1 MLKPSAI
8 EELRSILLEEFGR
21 DVDIKTARTIG
32 EDLVGF
38 YDTLAKIAHK
48 DKTISKN
55 LSPCSGSIV
64 DYPLAMSSSL
74 KKRVEPEQRER

>member
-32 EDLVGF
+32 EDLVGY
-38 YDTLAKIAHK
+38 YDVLARIAHK
-48 DKTISKN
+48 DKKIKINSA
-55 LSPCSGSIV
+55 PCSE
-64 DYPLAMSSSL
+64 L
-74 KKRVEPEQRER
+74 KK